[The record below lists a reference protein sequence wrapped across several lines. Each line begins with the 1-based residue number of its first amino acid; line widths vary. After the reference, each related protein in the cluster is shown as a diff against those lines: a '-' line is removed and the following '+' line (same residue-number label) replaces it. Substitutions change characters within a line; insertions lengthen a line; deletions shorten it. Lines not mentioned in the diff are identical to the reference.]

1 MMMKWNWSFE
11 RVIGS
16 GFLVMI
22 LIVIITSVLAY
33 QSISQY
39 ILVNQRVSH
48 TLQVIGTLQDL
59 LSTIVDAESGQRGY
73 ILTGQLE
80 FLEPY
85 QQGNQTI
92 DELFE
97 QLRTLTLD
105 NSSQLARIDT
115 LAPLVEQRMTFLTQS
130 IGVWLTQG
138 FDAAQSMVASGDGK
152 RAMDQIRE
160 AIDVMITEENALL
173 EERNQQ
179 ASSSARLTLFS
190 LGVLILLTFVFLT
203 IFYGFI
209 VRSIQERKQAQFNAL
224 QYANEVQDLYDNAPC
239 GYHSLDSS
247 GTYIQINKTEL
258 GWLGYTHDEVI
269 GKKRF
274 GDFITPDSLK
284 NFQVNFPV
292 FKARG
297 WIKDLEFDM
306 VRKDGTILSVLLNAT
321 AITDSEGN
329 YVSSRSTLI
338 DVTDRKQIDLNL
350 QKTNQELIRANQE
363 LEAFSY
369 SVSHDLRTPLRSIDG
384 FSQALLDDYADKL
397 DTTAQSYLKRV
408 RKAAQRMGELI
419 DDLINLGRISKADIV
434 RENVDLTALC
444 HKVVNDLQRNDP
456 NRKVNIIIDD
466 ELKVVGDSHLLKLVL
481 DNLIGNAWKFTGHTD
496 DARIEVTGQRQNG
509 KTVFRVSDN
518 GAGFDMTY
526 ANKLFEPFQR
536 LHGYEEFEGTGIGLA
551 TVNRIIQ
558 RHGGQ
563 VWAEGEVGK
572 GAAFYFSL

>member
-1 MMMKWNWSFE
+1 MMKWNWSFE

-22 LIVIITSVLAY
+22 LFVIITSVLAY

-160 AIDVMITEENALL
+160 AIDVMIAEENALL

-321 AITDSEGN
+321 AIIDSEGN

>member
-1 MMMKWNWSFE
+1 
-11 RVIGS
+11 
-16 GFLVMI
+16 
-22 LIVIITSVLAY
+22 
-33 QSISQY
+33 
-39 ILVNQRVSH
+39 
-48 TLQVIGTLQDL
+48 
-59 LSTIVDAESGQRGY
+59 
-73 ILTGQLE
+73 
-80 FLEPY
+80 
-85 QQGNQTI
+85 
-92 DELFE
+92 
-97 QLRTLTLD
+97 
-105 NSSQLARIDT
+105 
-115 LAPLVEQRMTFLTQS
+115 
-130 IGVWLTQG
+130 
-138 FDAAQSMVASGDGK
+138 
-152 RAMDQIRE
+152 MDQIRE
-160 AIDVMITEENALL
+160 AIDAMIAEENALL

-179 ASSSARLTLFS
+179 ASSSAQLTLLS

-209 VRSIQERKQAQFNAL
+209 VRSIQERKQAQLNAL

-247 GTYIQINKTEL
+247 GTYLQINKTEL
-258 GWLGYTHDEVI
+258 DWLGYTHDEVI

-496 DARIEVTGQRQNG
+496 DARIEVTGQQQNG
-509 KTVFRVSDN
+509 KIVFRVSDN

-558 RHGGQ
+558 RHGGE

>member
-22 LIVIITSVLAY
+22 LFVIITSVLAY

-85 QQGNQTI
+85 QLGNQTI

-105 NSSQLARIDT
+105 NSSQQARIDT

-160 AIDVMITEENALL
+160 AIDAMIAEENALL

-179 ASSSARLTLFS
+179 ASSSARLTLLS
-190 LGVLILLTFVFLT
+190 LGVLILLAFVFLT
-203 IFYGFI
+203 VFYGFI

-509 KTVFRVSDN
+509 KTVFRVS
-518 GAGFDMTY
+518 
-526 ANKLFEPFQR
+526 
-536 LHGYEEFEGTGIGLA
+536 
-551 TVNRIIQ
+551 
-558 RHGGQ
+558 
-563 VWAEGEVGK
+563 
-572 GAAFYFSL
+572 

>member
-1 MMMKWNWSFE
+1 MMKWNWSFE

-85 QQGNQTI
+85 QLGNQTI

-105 NSSQLARIDT
+105 NSSQQARIDT

-160 AIDVMITEENALL
+160 AIDAMIAEENALL

-179 ASSSARLTLFS
+179 ASSSARLTLLS
-190 LGVLILLTFVFLT
+190 LGVLILLAFVFLT
-203 IFYGFI
+203 VFYGFI